1 METRKRKSEEE
12 ETIRKKKK
20 GGLSKSEKIEKKT
33 EEQRL
38 SQEICNFWP
47 EFIDNT
53 KCDLEKEILEA
64 KKTKNTVSTHQT
76 LNTYIQDFKHF
87 ICTTTDEVCRSDP
100 GKAAESFILTTQ
112 NVNNSEVNQQ
122 MPKIRSTK
130 N

>member
-47 EFIDNT
+47 D
-53 KCDLEKEILEA
+53 
-64 KKTKNTVSTHQT
+64 
-76 LNTYIQDFKHF
+76 
-87 ICTTTDEVCRSDP
+87 
-100 GKAAESFILTTQ
+100 LTTP
-112 NVNNSEVNQQ
+112 NVIW
-122 MPKIRSTK
+122 KK
-130 N
+130 KF